1 MDEHDDDLA
10 PEVQEEADEETE
22 AFANTGDDQD
32 DQLDEG
38 DADTDDS
45 APDLDEDESEL

>member
-10 PEVQEEADEETE
+10 PEVQEEAVEETE

-32 DQLDEG
+32 DRQGQG

-45 APDLDEDESEL
+45 ALDLDDDKSEL